1 MKTFKTLAAAKALA
15 LVLVAGPAMAA
26 TAAPAPASPAGR
38 HLYAGTRKA
47 HTSVTFRVNHL
58 GFSHYTAR
66 FATVDGKLKFDPA
79 TPASMTVE
87 ATIDPQSLALNTPP
101 AGFHDQLMGKGWFNA
116 AAFKAITFKS
126 TKVEPTGANTAK
138 VTGDFTL
145 HGVTKPV
152 TLEVTYNGG
161 WPANAMDGARIG
173 FSAHGVFK
181 RSAFGMGVPSVLG
194 AGHDHGGQRRRRG
207 DDRDRVQLRRPG
219 EEVAPG
225 ALPRIHGLAARR
237 RSIVP

>member
-15 LVLVAGPAMAA
+15 LVLIAGPAV
-26 TAAPAPASPAGR
+26 AAPAPQPPAGV
-38 HLYAGTRKA
+38 YVMDKA

-79 TPASMTVE
+79 APATMTVD
-87 ATIDPQSLALNTPP
+87 ATIDPQSLALNAPP
-101 AGFHDQLMGKGWFNA
+101 AGFHDQLMGKNFFDAGV
-116 AAFKAITFKS
+116 FKTITFKS
-126 TKVEPTGANTAK
+126 TKVAPTGANTAK

-152 TLEVTYNGG
+152 TLDVTYNGG

-173 FSAHGVFK
+173 FSAHGVIK
-181 RSAFGMGVPSVLG
+181 RSAFGMGFGVPATGSNMGVSDDVDVMIETEFSSG
-194 AGHDHGGQRRRRG
+194 A
-207 DDRDRVQLRRPG
+207 P
-219 EEVAPG
+219 VA
-225 ALPRIHGLAARR
+225 AKK
-237 RSIVP
+237 